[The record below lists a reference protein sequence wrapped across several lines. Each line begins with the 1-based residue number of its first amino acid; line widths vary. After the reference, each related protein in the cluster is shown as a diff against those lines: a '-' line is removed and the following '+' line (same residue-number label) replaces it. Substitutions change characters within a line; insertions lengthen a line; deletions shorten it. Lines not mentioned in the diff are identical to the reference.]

1 MPAFG
6 RMSTNVNNLCRYFLA
21 IAEKQDPRKTL
32 RLYDASSNVLCTLSG
47 ILHRSLTLTLHLRRP
62 SKRSQ
67 KRRLKMRTRAQSY
80 NEGQAFRCTCATCT
94 APRRRNFC
102 QLGKSNGSETS
113 RHLVVL
119 RMLQTD
125 SRGSG
130 GPDINVSIC
139 AARTTEHWA
148 PASFSSHRPKA
159 GLAVLARK
167 REDVE
172 SNG

>member
-1 MPAFG
+1 MLLPAFG

-32 RLYDASSNVLCTLSG
+32 RLYDASSNVLCTLPG
-47 ILHRSLTLTLHLRRP
+47 IFLHRSLTLTLHLRRP

-80 NEGQAFRCTCATCT
+80 NEGQAFRCAYATCT

-113 RHLVVL
+113 RRLVAL

-130 GPDINVSIC
+130 GLDINVSIC
-139 AARTTEHWA
+139 AALTTEH
-148 PASFSSHRPKA
+148 
-159 GLAVLARK
+159 
-167 REDVE
+167 
-172 SNG
+172 